1 MTIKLRENLS
11 TQKLDDKL
19 IILDLDN
26 GVFFEINE
34 SGYEIFKLIESNFAY
49 DEIVNTFA
57 KNNSLNGG
65 TAKNEVDN
73 FLIKLRKNSVIA

>member
-1 MTIKLRENLS
+1 MIIRLRENLS

-19 IILDLDN
+19 IILNLNN

-49 DEIVNTFA
+49 NDIVNTFA
-57 KNNSLNGG
+57 ENNSLNEGK
-65 TAKNEVDN
+65 AKSEVDN
-73 FLIKLRKNSVIA
+73 FLIKLKKNSVIA

>member
-1 MTIKLRENLS
+1 MIIRLRENLS

-19 IILDLDN
+19 IILNLNN

-49 DEIVNTFA
+49 NDIVNTFA
-57 KNNSLNGG
+57 ENNSLNEDK
-65 TAKNEVDN
+65 AKSEVDN
-73 FLIKLRKNSVIA
+73 FLIKLKKNSVIA